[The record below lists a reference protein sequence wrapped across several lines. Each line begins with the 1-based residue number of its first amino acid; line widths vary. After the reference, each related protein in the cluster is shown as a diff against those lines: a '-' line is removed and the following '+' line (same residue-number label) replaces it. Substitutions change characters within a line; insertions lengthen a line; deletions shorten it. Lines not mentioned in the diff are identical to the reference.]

1 MTPDLR
7 RTCLLLVGAA
17 IGYGLLM
24 AYNPVQPSLRD
35 GVRCLRR
42 YRQIWFLPMICNV
55 IHTLYGL
62 GVRWWESVSVPDAA
76 PLFRPLD
83 AWQPP
88 AWREVLASSL
98 LPVFEGT
105 AAAYNCLITAFP
117 VSAVAAL
124 FFLMNWKGYHAT
136 AGGALRRRL
145 GLAGGLLVQAG
156 LIACAAAALCK
167 PALFGGLP
175 RLNAYLG
182 AVALVRAGEIVNWL
196 SFVFEYLL
204 GVGLQIYL
212 ILLSFAWI
220 RGLTFTF
227 DGLRRFAL
235 RRFAFVVRWALVMIV
250 LSSLGIN
257 LPLLA
262 GTFPLQPDAVEGAW
276 IGAVVWFARW
286 LLAVVALLFCS
297 MQITLVFHNETLR
310 QAFGNHV
317 RFLRRHG
324 ERVGWLSLVAGVHF
338 LVLVGLNAFLLRA
351 LGESSWPAGVWS
363 VLFYPVLWTALAAWL
378 LASWVCLFRRC
389 EVDKAD
395 TEELVA
401 F

>member
-1 MTPDLR
+1 MTPELR
-7 RTCLLLVGAA
+7 RTCLLLIGAA
-17 IGYGLLM
+17 VGYGLLM
-24 AYNPVQPSLRD
+24 ACNPVQPSLRD

-42 YRQIWFLPMICNV
+42 YRQIWLLPMLCNV
-55 IHTLYGL
+55 AHTLYGL
-62 GVRWWESVSVPDAA
+62 GVRWWESVSTPGSA
-76 PLFRPLD
+76 PLFHPLD

-88 AWREVLASSL
+88 PWREVLTSSL

-105 AAAYNCLITAFP
+105 AAAYNCLVTAFP

-124 FFLMNWKGYHAT
+124 LFLVNWRGYHGT
-136 AGGALRRRL
+136 TGGALRRRL
-145 GLAGGLLVQAG
+145 GLSGGLLVQTG
-156 LIACAAAALCK
+156 LMACAAAALCK
-167 PALFGGLP
+167 PVLFGGLP
-175 RLNAYLG
+175 RLNAYFGSATLLR
-182 AVALVRAGEIVNWL
+182 AVEVINWL
-196 SFVFEYLL
+196 SFVFEYRL
-204 GVGLQIYL
+204 GVGLQIYR
-212 ILLSFAWI
+212 ILRCVAWV

-235 RRFAFVVRWALVMIV
+235 RRFAFVVSWALVMIL

-262 GTFPLQPDAVEGAW
+262 GTFPLQAEAVEGAW
-276 IGAVVWFARW
+276 IGAVVWFSRW
-286 LLAVVALLFCS
+286 MLAVVALLFCS

-310 QAFGNHV
+310 QAFGNHI
-317 RFLRRHG
+317 RFLRRHA

-338 LVLVGLNAFLLRA
+338 LLLVGLNAFLLRA
-351 LGESSWPAGVWS
+351 LGELSWPAGMWS

-389 EVDKAD
+389 ELDKAD
-395 TEELVA
+395 AEELVV